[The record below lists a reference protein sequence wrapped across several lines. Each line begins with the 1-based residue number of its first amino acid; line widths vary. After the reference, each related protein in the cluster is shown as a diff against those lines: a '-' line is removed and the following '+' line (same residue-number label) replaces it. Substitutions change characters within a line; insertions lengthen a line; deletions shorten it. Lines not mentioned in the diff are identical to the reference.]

1 MWLLTMLIHTILF
14 SVLHSTHL
22 TGIGLRCDMIPEGV
36 TAPKCAEEIDRYKID
51 ISGNPDTYVPNEQYT
66 GKKIRN
72 INLILI
78 CPLES
83 R

>member
-1 MWLLTMLIHTILF
+1 
-14 SVLHSTHL
+14 
-22 TGIGLRCDMIPEGV
+22 MIPEGV

-66 GKKIRN
+66 GKQIRN